1 MIVVLREIMFII
13 LMWRTEVREANG
25 GRTLEIKWVA
35 VEAQK
40 ERIILHSPNGHL
52 NKQIGEETALH
63 SIKTTF
69 VVSELL
75 MMYKG
80 SFAPLS
86 RTLRVLCFSLFSG
99 KRQQLLYL
107 ETH

>member
-1 MIVVLREIMFII
+1 M
-13 LMWRTEVREANG
+13 REANG
-25 GRTLEIKWVA
+25 GRTLEIKWVV

-52 NKQIGEETALH
+52 NKQIGEETTLH

-86 RTLRVLCFSLFSG
+86 MQDTASFVFLIILRKTPTAFIPGDTLAGSN
-99 KRQQLLYL
+99 
-107 ETH
+107 